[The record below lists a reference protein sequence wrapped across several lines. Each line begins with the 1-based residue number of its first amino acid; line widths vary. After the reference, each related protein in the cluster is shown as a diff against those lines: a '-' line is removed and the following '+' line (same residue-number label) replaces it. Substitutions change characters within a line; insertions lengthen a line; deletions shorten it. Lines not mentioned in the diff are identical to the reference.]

1 MEIHIRK
8 IVKELDI
15 EMDVIMVVIII
26 IISSYLLK
34 TTLFF
39 CKFCIFSIHERFTVL
54 KYLIL
59 SLSWQDKGCR
69 LVGRSLCYY
78 NIVTSTVL

>member
-15 EMDVIMVVIII
+15 EMDVIMVVIFNNIF
-26 IISSYLLK
+26 LLK

-39 CKFCIFSIHERFTVL
+39 VNFVFFSIHERFTVL